1 MDTSVG
7 AVLSLPPDTRHTVNG
22 VSAGSGKTA
31 PDNVRFCLDC
41 GGSMVTKAVHGTD
54 RRVCVDCARVHYVDP
69 KIAVGVAVFRD
80 DALLLV
86 RRVMEPGRGK
96 WALPGGWVDVG
107 QDPREA
113 AAREALEEAGIVV
126 EVGEVVEAFLNPPA
140 DGGAL
145 FLLFA
150 GRWISGEPTADDD
163 ADDAGFFTRDALPP
177 LAFASTSAAV
187 ARWPDPTSR

>member
-1 MDTSVG
+1 
-7 AVLSLPPDTRHTVNG
+7 
-22 VSAGSGKTA
+22 
-31 PDNVRFCLDC
+31 
-41 GGSMVTKAVHGTD
+41 MVTKAVHGTD

-96 WALPGGWVDVG
+96 WALPGGWVDAG

-187 ARWPDPTSR
+187 ARWPVPRPQ